1 MTKKLLLIS
10 TALCSLLHAA
20 QNDIYPTD
28 YVANKPGDI
37 VTTLYLTESDTDE
50 VYRHGSQILD
60 ESSELSLQALRLGYT
75 TELWGYTTTFT
86 AVGFH
91 AKTTMDGSVL
101 ESLYPKSTSGYGDL
115 RLGMTTWLI
124 NDPQNMHYFAITPM
138 ISLPVGTYDPN
149 LPLNIGENRYKATLN
164 LGYVDRFWHGDKGE
178 LFAELSPE
186 IAYFGDNDN
195 VRGHRLEQK
204 PAYALSGYLR
214 YRPIPITG
222 IFAGY
227 QINRGGETS
236 IDGISQDDASN
247 NERWMAGGALF
258 AFGTQIILRYA
269 QDRKTDNGFK
279 AANYTTLRLQ
289 WIF

>member
-1 MTKKLLLIS
+1 MAKKLFLIS
-10 TALCSLLHAA
+10 SVLCSLLPAA

-37 VTTLYLTESDTDE
+37 VTTLYLTEADTDE
-50 VYRHGSQILD
+50 VFRHGSKILD

-75 TELWGYTTTFT
+75 TEFWGYTTTFT
-86 AVGFH
+86 TVGLH
-91 AKTTMDGSVL
+91 AKTTMEGSVL

-124 NDPQNMHYFAITPM
+124 NDPQNMRYFAITPM
-138 ISLPVGTYDPN
+138 ISLPVGTYDAN
-149 LPLNIGENRYKATLN
+149 RAFNIGENRYKATLS
-164 LGYVDRFWHGDKGE
+164 LGYVDRFWDGKYGE

-195 VRGHRLEQK
+195 AQGRTIEQK
-204 PAYALSGYLR
+204 TAYALSGYLR

-236 IDGISQDDASN
+236 INGIPQNDVPN
-247 NERWMAGGALF
+247 NERWMVGGALF

-279 AANYTTLRLQ
+279 TANHTTLRLQ

>member
-1 MTKKLLLIS
+1 MIKKLLIVS
-10 TALCSLLHAA
+10 ALGSLLYGA

-37 VTTLYLTESDTDE
+37 VTTLYLTEADTDE
-50 VYRHGSQILD
+50 VYRRGSKILD
-60 ESSELSLQALRLGYT
+60 ESSELSLQALRIGYT
-75 TELWGYTTTFT
+75 TELWGYTTVFT
-86 AVGFH
+86 VVGLH
-91 AKTTMDGSVL
+91 AKNTMEGTVL

-124 NDPQNMHYFAITPM
+124 NDPQNMRYFAITPM
-138 ISLPVGTYDPN
+138 ISLPVGTYDSSRAI
-149 LPLNIGENRYKATLN
+149 NIGENRYKATLN

-186 IAYFGDNDN
+186 LALFGDNSN
-195 VRGHRLEQK
+195 ARGHRIEQK
-204 PAYALSGYLR
+204 PTYALSGYLR

-236 IDGISQDDASN
+236 IDGVPQNDASN
-247 NERWMAGGALF
+247 NERWMVGGALF

-279 AANYTTLRLQ
+279 TANYTTLRLQ